1 MLIVVSY
8 CGDKNFFPESFCIF
22 VSHKTFGNKSLPSC
36 HREVLHQD
44 QWYLVWKK
52 LPTEQI
58 LWQRNWKKHLQQLK
72 GSSSKFSRDTELV
85 KTNFSPLLLMK
96 MGNYKKGSVFVT
108 LKKYVLGYKIVDI
121 YFFKKY
127 TTLSFIWNITS
138 WTDVFFMV
146 SSLSVHTSRVVY
158 SLLGCK
164 ATQSTRL
171 QSKHLL
177 TTAH

>member
-8 CGDKNFFPESFCIF
+8 CGDKNFFPKSFCIF
-22 VSHKTFGNKSLPSC
+22 ISHKTFGNKSLPSC

-44 QWYLVWKK
+44 QWYLVWKT

-72 GSSSKFSRDTELV
+72 GISSKFSRDTELV

-108 LKKYVLGYKIVDI
+108 LKKYVLGYKIVHI

-127 TTLSFIWNITS
+127 TTHWALSEI
-138 WTDVFFMV
+138 
-146 SSLSVHTSRVVY
+146 
-158 SLLGCK
+158 SLLEQMSFSWSVLCPCSYINSTK
-164 ATQSTRL
+164 STRL
-171 QSKHLL
+171 HKAS
-177 TTAH
+177 TC